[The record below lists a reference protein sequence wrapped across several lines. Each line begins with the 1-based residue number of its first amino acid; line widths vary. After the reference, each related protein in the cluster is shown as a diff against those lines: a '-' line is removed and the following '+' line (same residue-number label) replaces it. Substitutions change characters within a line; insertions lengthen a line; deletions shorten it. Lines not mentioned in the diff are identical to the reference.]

1 LAEHALEGVQPIV
14 SAGLVHE
21 LAAELAMA
29 TSGVG
34 FVARCLDR
42 LIEVLTL
49 REAIAVLHDP
59 VLGPQLFTAGRR
71 PLPFD
76 AVPSVLLAKGPG
88 IHTEPTIP
96 DRTSDLDAVR
106 HLCEVALRL
115 DRLQYE
121 SLHDPLTGLYNRR
134 GFDTQLLHAVSR
146 AQRYRWP
153 FALVL
158 LDLDGFK
165 HINDR
170 RGHHYGDA
178 VLRAVGERLRLGLRA
193 GDIAA
198 RVGGDEFA
206 LLVHVEG
213 PMELAPVLDRI
224 GRASVLGVL
233 DEADDVSWTIGV
245 ALCPGDGGAADEL
258 ERIADGRLYTAKAE
272 RERGQAG

>member
-1 LAEHALEGVQPIV
+1 LGERALEGIQPIV
-14 SAGLVHE
+14 STGLVHE
-21 LAAELAMA
+21 LSAELAMA

-49 REAIAVLHDP
+49 RDAIAVLHDP

-76 AVPSVLLAKGPG
+76 AVPSKLLAKGPG
-88 IHTEPTIP
+88 IHTEPGLP
-96 DRTSDLDAVR
+96 DRVADLEAIR
-106 HLCEVALRL
+106 HLCEVALRV

-134 GFDTQLLHAVSR
+134 GFETQLLHAVSR

-165 HINDR
+165 HINDL
-170 RGHHYGDA
+170 RGHHFGDA
-178 VLRAVGERLRLGLRA
+178 VLRSVGERLRLGLRA
-193 GDIAA
+193 GDVAA

-206 LLVHVEG
+206 LIVHVDSST
-213 PMELAPVLDRI
+213 ELTPVLDRI
-224 GRASVLGVL
+224 GKTSVLGIL

-245 ALCPGDGGAADEL
+245 ALCPGDAGAADEL
-258 ERIADGRLYTAKAE
+258 ERIADGRLYTAKAQ
-272 RERGQAG
+272 RERGAAG

>member
-1 LAEHALEGVQPIV
+1 
-14 SAGLVHE
+14 
-21 LAAELAMA
+21 MA

-42 LIEVLTL
+42 LIEALSL
-49 REAIAVLHDP
+49 RDAIAVLHDP

-76 AVPSVLLAKGPG
+76 AVPSVLLARGPG
-88 IHTEPTIP
+88 IHTDPTVP
-96 DRTSDLDAVR
+96 DHAGDLDAVR
-106 HLCEVALRL
+106 NLCEVALRL

-134 GFDTQLLHAVSR
+134 GFETQLLHAVSR

-165 HINDR
+165 HVNDR
-170 RGHHYGDA
+170 RGHHYGDL

-193 GDIAA
+193 GDVAA

-206 LLVHVEG
+206 LLVTVEDST
-213 PMELAPVLDRI
+213 ELNPVLARI
-224 GRASVLGVL
+224 GQASVLGIL

-245 ALCPGDGGAADEL
+245 ALCPADAGAADEL
-258 ERIADGRLYTAKAE
+258 ARIADRRLYTAKAE
-272 RERGQAG
+272 RGQGAAG

>member
-1 LAEHALEGVQPIV
+1 MPELL
-14 SAGLVHE
+14 HE
-21 LAAELAMA
+21 LTAELALA

-42 LIEVLTL
+42 LVERLEL
-49 REAIAVLHDP
+49 HDALAVLHDP
-59 VLGPQLFTAGRR
+59 VLGPQIFTAGRR
-71 PLPFD
+71 PLSLD
-76 AVPSVLLAKGPG
+76 TTPSALLARGPG
-88 IHTEPTIP
+88 IHTEPTVL
-96 DRTSDLDAVR
+96 DAGADLEAVR

-134 GFDTQLLHAVSR
+134 GFEAQLVHAVSR
-146 AQRYRWP
+146 AQRYRWS

-170 RGHHYGDA
+170 MGHQRGDA

-193 GDIAA
+193 GDVAA

-206 LLVHVEG
+206 LIVHIGGEDDV
-213 PMELAPVLDRI
+213 LPVLHR
-224 GRASVLGVL
+224 LGTRSL
-233 DEADDVSWTIGV
+233 LGSDEADDVAWTVGM
-245 ALCPGDGGAADEL
+245 ASCPTDGGTADEL
-258 ERIADGRLYTAKAE
+258 YRVADSRLYEAKSS
-272 RERGQAG
+272 RTTGGPT

>member
-1 LAEHALEGVQPIV
+1 
-14 SAGLVHE
+14 
-21 LAAELAMA
+21 MA

-42 LIEVLTL
+42 LIEALTL
-49 REAIAVLHDP
+49 RDAIAVIHDP

-76 AVPSVLLAKGPG
+76 AVPSKLLAKGPG
-88 IHTEPTIP
+88 IHTEPALP
-96 DRTSDLDAVR
+96 ERTADLDAVR

-165 HINDR
+165 HINDL
-170 RGHHYGDA
+170 RGHHHGDA

-193 GDIAA
+193 GDVAA

-206 LLVHVEG
+206 LIVHVDSA
-213 PMELAPVLDRI
+213 MELTPVLDRI
-224 GRASVLGVL
+224 GKTSILGIL

-245 ALCPGDGGAADEL
+245 ALCPGDAGSADEL
-258 ERIADGRLYTAKAE
+258 ERVADSRLYSAKAQ
-272 RERGQAG
+272 RERGTAG